1 VALHRDG
8 ATLSPYPLRDTFG
21 VLKAGDRSGV
31 KLNTPQGPVWTDGS
45 GRAVA
50 ASLPAWSTAR
60 LEVDPLSLS
69 RNVEV
74 LDGVKEVQPARGS
87 VQQLDFS
94 LVTVRRLLL
103 NAMTVDRQW
112 LAKGL
117 SVHDEQGRYL
127 TTVQDAGTIFLPD
140 AKAGQR
146 LHVQLPDNTQCV
158 LRFPLSESPEDSALI
173 ERVDATCAPAE
184 LS

>member
-1 VALHRDG
+1 M
-8 ATLSPYPLRDTFG
+8 
-21 VLKAGDRSGV
+21 
-31 KLNTPQGPVWTDGS
+31 
-45 GRAVA
+45 
-50 ASLPAWSTAR
+50 
-60 LEVDPLSLS
+60 
-69 RNVEV
+69 
-74 LDGVKEVQPARGS
+74 KEVQPARGS
-87 VQQLDFS
+87 VQHLDFS

-103 NAMTVDRQW
+103 IAMTVDRQW

-146 LHVQLPDNTQCV
+146 LHVQLPDNTRCV
-158 LRFPLSESPEDSALI
+158 LRFPLPESPEDSALI

>member
-1 VALHRDG
+1 
-8 ATLSPYPLRDTFG
+8 
-21 VLKAGDRSGV
+21 
-31 KLNTPQGPVWTDGS
+31 
-45 GRAVA
+45 
-50 ASLPAWSTAR
+50 
-60 LEVDPLSLS
+60 
-69 RNVEV
+69 
-74 LDGVKEVQPARGS
+74 VKEVQPARGS
-87 VQQLDFS
+87 VQHLDFS

-127 TTVQDAGTIFLPD
+127 TTVQDSGTIFLPD

-146 LHVQLPDNTQCV
+146 LHVQLPDNTRCE
-158 LRFPLSESPEDSALI
+158 LRFPLSESPDDSALI